1 MYVVVIP
8 WLSASVGPPV
18 KTKKN
23 HLFKYVVAASEVSL
37 SFVLQQCP
45 LLALGVLQSP

>member
-8 WLSASVGPPV
+8 WLSASVGAPV
-18 KTKKN
+18 KTKN
-23 HLFKYVVAASEVSL
+23 HPFQYVVAASEVSL